1 MVSSEIK
8 LPYLNTIGLLR
19 AHHLSPK
26 KGLGQNFLV
35 DDSALRQILF
45 AAEIKPDDTVL
56 EVGPGLGHLTR
67 YLAASAGRVV
77 AVELDQGLFP
87 ALREV
92 LAGYSNVELVQGDI
106 LEMDLAGL
114 NLPAGYL
121 VVANIPY
128 NITGSLIQYLLEV
141 EVKPARLVLTVQ
153 KEVAEAICAGPGEL
167 SIRALSVQVYGRPQV
182 TARILAEAFY
192 PPPDVD
198 SAVLRIDLYP
208 QPLIPTAQ
216 IADFF
221 RLIKAGFSQKRKTL
235 RNSLAGGLGW
245 KPQRTVALLQDAEI
259 DPQRRAETLSLTE
272 WERIV
277 KEYTKF

>member
-8 LPYLNTIGLLR
+8 LPYLEPTGLLR

-35 DDSALRQILF
+35 DDSALRLILA

-67 YLAASAGRVV
+67 YLAASAGRVA
-77 AVELDQGLFP
+77 AVELDQELFP
-87 ALREV
+87 ALKVV
-92 LAGYSNVELVQGDI
+92 LAGYSNVKLVQGDI
-106 LEMDLAGL
+106 LEMNLAGL
-114 NLPAGYL
+114 KLPAGYL

-128 NITGSLIQYLLEV
+128 YLTGSLIQFLLEG

-153 KEVAEAICAGPGEL
+153 KEVADAICAGPGDL
-167 SIRALSVQVYGRPQV
+167 SIRALSVQVYGRPLV
-182 TARILAEAFY
+182 AARILAGAFY

-198 SAVLRIDLYP
+198 SAVLRIDLYS
-208 QPLIPTAQ
+208 QPLIPAAQ
-216 IADFF
+216 LADFF

-245 KPQRTVALLQDAEI
+245 KPERAVALLQDSEI
-259 DPQRRAETLSLTE
+259 DPQRRAETLSLSE

-277 KEYTKF
+277 KEYTR